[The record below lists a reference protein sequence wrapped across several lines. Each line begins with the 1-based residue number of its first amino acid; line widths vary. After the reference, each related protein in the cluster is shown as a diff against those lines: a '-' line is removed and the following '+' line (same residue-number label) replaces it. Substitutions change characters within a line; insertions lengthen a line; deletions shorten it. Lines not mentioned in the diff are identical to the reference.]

1 MDLKKI
7 QNELDLICPNFTIL
21 NFGDVPF
28 LVLELRYSF
37 PLDFSNPHTFY
48 IMLKNRASGKLCY
61 VKLDFTGKILELY
74 PFVNSVGDPSF
85 SDTIPSCDQKS
96 PCSPGVVDYASYDV
110 NQKKIKSLYL
120 SGENKIIRVNFDTLA
135 FEKVY
140 LQFSKEEF
148 SNLPLS
154 KKDIRNIRKLQ
165 PEYAILFFDED
176 DEECEPASLIL
187 GWNPLSKMHSKM
199 VKSVLDK
206 SVQSLAGRT

>member
-1 MDLKKI
+1 
-7 QNELDLICPNFTIL
+7 
-21 NFGDVPF
+21 
-28 LVLELRYSF
+28 
-37 PLDFSNPHTFY
+37 
-48 IMLKNRASGKLCY
+48 
-61 VKLDFTGKILELY
+61 
-74 PFVNSVGDPSF
+74 
-85 SDTIPSCDQKS
+85 
-96 PCSPGVVDYASYDV
+96 V

-206 SVQSLAGRT
+206 SVESKLS